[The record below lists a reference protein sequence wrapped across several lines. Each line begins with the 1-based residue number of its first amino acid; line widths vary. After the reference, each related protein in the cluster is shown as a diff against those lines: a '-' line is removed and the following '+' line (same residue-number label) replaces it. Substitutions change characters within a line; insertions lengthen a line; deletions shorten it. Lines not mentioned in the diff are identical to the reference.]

1 MAEIR
6 SQLRDPRLFQL
17 ATLTCLLVYGAA
29 NLDFEIRP
37 TVVLAIMAT
46 ALGVEWV
53 LAALYQRP
61 RIELRSALISTLSL
75 CLLLRTT
82 SPEVAAVAAAAA
94 IASKFVLRVR
104 NKHVF
109 NPTAFGLAVVLAAV
123 DNAWVSAGQWGA
135 APLAG
140 LWIVG
145 FGSLVIRRAHRSDVT
160 WAFLGC
166 YLVLLFGRSW
176 WLGDPIAIA
185 TQHVSS
191 GAFLV
196 FAFFMISDPRTTP
209 DARAG
214 RVLFAGLVAATALV
228 LRFEF
233 YQTNALLWS
242 LLACAPLVPLLDRW
256 LPADRYQ
263 WTSGH
268 HTIETDSRTDGGTRN
283 ETTDDMGAVLPVLGA
298 AS

>member
-1 MAEIR
+1 M
-6 SQLRDPRLFQL
+6 
-17 ATLTCLLVYGAA
+17 ATLTGLLVYGAT

-37 TVVLAIMAT
+37 LVVVAIIAT
-46 ALGVEWV
+46 ALGVQWV
-53 LAALYQRP
+53 LATLCGRP
-61 RIELRSALISTLSL
+61 DLELRSALISTLSL

-82 SPEVAAVAAAAA
+82 SPQVAAIAAAAA
-94 IASKFVLRVR
+94 IASKFALRIR

-109 NPTAFGLAVVLAAV
+109 NPTAFGLVVVLAAA
-123 DNAWVSAGQWGA
+123 DNAWISAGQWGT
-135 APLAG
+135 APIAG
-140 LWIVG
+140 LWIAG
-145 FGSLVIRRAHRSDVT
+145 FGSLVLRRAHRSDIT

-176 WLGDPIAIA
+176 WLGDPAAIA
-185 TQHVSS
+185 MQHVSS

-214 RVLFAGLVAATALV
+214 QILFAGIVASTALV

-242 LLACAPLVPLLDRW
+242 LMACAPLVPLLDRW
-256 LPADRYQ
+256 LTADRYQ
-263 WTSGH
+263 WASGH
-268 HTIETDSRTDGGTRN
+268 HTPRADSYTDGGTCN
-283 ETTDDMGAVLPVLGA
+283 EPTDDGGMVHPGLGA
-298 AS
+298 AV